1 MTVAREEEDCSA
13 AKAQTLLPFASFA
26 RPQDI
31 CFFRNTQKTTFMS
44 ARWSQ
49 AGHERERDGTISHVD
64 IDF

>member
-1 MTVAREEEDCSA
+1 MTVAREEEEDCSA
-13 AKAQTLLPFASFA
+13 AKAQTLLPF
-26 RPQDI
+26 PQDI

-49 AGHERERDGTISHVD
+49 AGHERERERDGTISHVD